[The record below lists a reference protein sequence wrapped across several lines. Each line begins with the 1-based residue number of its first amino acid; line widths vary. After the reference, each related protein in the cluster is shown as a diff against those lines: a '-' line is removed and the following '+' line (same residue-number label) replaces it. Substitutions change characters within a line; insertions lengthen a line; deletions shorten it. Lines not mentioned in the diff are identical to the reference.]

1 MKKAIVTL
9 SFDDGRI
16 DNYRVAKEILLP
28 NNIPATINIA
38 TGYIDGSLKILGGGG
53 ITLNRCRLRI
63 FENCIIQS

>member
-38 TGYIDGSLKILGGGG
+38 TAYIDGSLKILGGD